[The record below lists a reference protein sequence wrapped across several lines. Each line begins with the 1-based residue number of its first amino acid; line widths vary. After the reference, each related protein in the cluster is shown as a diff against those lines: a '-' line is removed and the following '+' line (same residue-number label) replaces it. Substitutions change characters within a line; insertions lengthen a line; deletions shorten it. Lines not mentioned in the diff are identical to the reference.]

1 MRRRYHLHPPG
12 LLYLLLVVVLGIA
25 AANRPGNLLVW
36 VFAAMLAGVLVS
48 GILSGPTLMWLD
60 ASRLLPRTARAG
72 EPLVVRYSVSQRSR
86 IWPAFALHVRERE
99 APPGSRAFVQHVGP
113 GETVIAEAI
122 LWPQRRGRLSLP
134 SFRLETSFPFGLIRK
149 SIRFD
154 ERDECLVLPR
164 TVRLRPDVLPELSG
178 AGRSGASSSL
188 RVGPGT
194 DFVGI
199 REYVPGDPMRHVAWR
214 RSAALGT
221 LAVTER
227 SVDAPPRLHV
237 VLDLRRP
244 TDALR
249 TDPAGRAPRDLE
261 EDAIVLAASLL
272 AEASRA
278 SMETRLSVLGID
290 AGVSSARGGVRHL
303 NRQLA
308 ALAAIDLDAPRRA
321 GDRMPP
327 VRDRAA
333 TVVVHVDRADITL
346 SSSGM
351 HVGAAQL
358 GALSSAPGAR
368 A

>member
-48 GILSGPTLMWLD
+48 GILSGPTLMRLS

-72 EPLVVRYSVSQRSR
+72 EPLVVGYSVTQRSR
-86 IWPAFALHVRERE
+86 LWPAFALHARERE

-113 GETVIAEAI
+113 GETVVAEAI
-122 LWPQRRGRLSLP
+122 FWPERRGRLMLP

-154 ERDECLVLPR
+154 ERGECLVLPR
-164 TVRLRPDVLPELSG
+164 TVRLRADVLPELAG

-194 DFVGI
+194 DFVGL
-199 REYVPGDPMRHVAWR
+199 REYRPGDPMRHVAWR

-227 SVDAPPRLHV
+227 TVDAPPRIHV
-237 VLDLRRP
+237 VLDLRRA

-249 TDPAGRAPRDLE
+249 VDPAGRAPRDLE

-272 AEASRA
+272 ADASRA
-278 SMETRLSVLGID
+278 SMETRLSVLGVD
-290 AGVSSARGGVRHL
+290 AGTGGARGGIRHL

-308 ALAAIDLDAPRRA
+308 SLAAIDLDAPRRA
-321 GDRMPP
+321 DDRIPP

-333 TVVVHVDRADITL
+333 TVVVHVDRADL
-346 SSSGM
+346 SVSPSAM

-358 GALSSAPGAR
+358 GVLSAGGRP
-368 A
+368 

>member
-1 MRRRYHLHPPG
+1 
-12 LLYLLLVVVLGIA
+12 
-25 AANRPGNLLVW
+25 
-36 VFAAMLAGVLVS
+36 
-48 GILSGPTLMWLD
+48 
-60 ASRLLPRTARAG
+60 
-72 EPLVVRYSVSQRSR
+72 
-86 IWPAFALHVRERE
+86 
-99 APPGSRAFVQHVGP
+99 
-113 GETVIAEAI
+113 
-122 LWPQRRGRLSLP
+122 
-134 SFRLETSFPFGLIRK
+134 
-149 SIRFD
+149 
-154 ERDECLVLPR
+154 
-164 TVRLRPDVLPELSG
+164 
-178 AGRSGASSSL
+178 
-188 RVGPGT
+188 VGPGT

-227 SVDAPPRLHV
+227 TVDAPPRLHV

-290 AGVSSARGGVRHL
+290 AGVGGARGGVRHL

-308 ALAAIDLDAPRRA
+308 ALAAIDLDAARRA
-321 GDRMPP
+321 DDRIPP

-333 TVVVHVDRADITL
+333 TVVVHVDRADISL
-346 SSSGM
+346 SPSAV

-358 GALSSAPGAR
+358 GVLSSTPGAR